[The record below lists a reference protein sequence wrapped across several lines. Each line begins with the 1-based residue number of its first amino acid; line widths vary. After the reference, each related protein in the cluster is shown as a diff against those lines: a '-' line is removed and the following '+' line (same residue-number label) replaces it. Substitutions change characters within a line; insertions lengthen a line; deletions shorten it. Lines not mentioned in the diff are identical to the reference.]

1 MNLMGQGGRRRNGER
16 GYAMAA
22 LLVGMSVMA
31 VLMSAAIPSWT
42 HAAQREREEEY
53 LFRAKQYARAIRL
66 WQDKNKVANVPA
78 PTVELLVDGRFLRK
92 KYKDPLSN
100 DDFRLIQSAPAGAP
114 GLPPGTTPPAGPAAG
129 FGTPLSPGAQPPGTQ
144 PGFGAQPPP
153 GTQSGFG
160 AQPNSG
166 TRSPAN
172 TRQPAGTQQST
183 LSGASSGGFIG
194 VTSKSKRE
202 GIKLFKGA
210 QTTYDQWAIT
220 YMDVPSASA
229 GTASPTG
236 APGGNTNLFGPQGQ
250 GGANPS
256 NPAMTPGSGFGQ
268 PRQSPPP
275 AQGTNPFGA
284 PTGPTPRLPAPPSG
298 SGFQPFTPVTP
309 QPPRPPR

>member
-1 MNLMGQGGRRRNGER
+1 MKLVGQGETRRDGER

-66 WQDKNKVANVPA
+66 WQDKNKIANAPA
-78 PTVELLVDGRFLRK
+78 PTVELLVEGRFLRK

-114 GLPPGTTPPAGPAAG
+114 GLAPGATPPAGAATG
-129 FGTPLSPGAQPPGTQ
+129 FGTALPSGTQ
-144 PGFGAQPPP
+144 PPSNTAPAFGGQPNPGVRLPSAARPPVGAQ
-153 GTQSGFG
+153 
-160 AQPNSG
+160 QP
-166 TRSPAN
+166 
-172 TRQPAGTQQST
+172 T
-183 LSGASSGGFIG
+183 LSGAQTGGFIG

-220 YMDVPSASA
+220 YMDVPSVSA
-229 GTASPTG
+229 GVAEPG
-236 APGGNTNLFGPQGQ
+236 AAPGGNTNLFGPQGQ
-250 GGANPS
+250 GGTNPS

-268 PRQSPPP
+268 PRQGTPP

-284 PTGPTPRLPAPPSG
+284 PRGPTERLPPPPAG
-298 SGFQPFTPVTP
+298 PGLQPFTPVNP
-309 QPPRPPR
+309 QPSRPPR